1 MKILD
6 YLPEA
11 PSLVGKMDDLNAKLG
26 MQSMLNLSKSAGDTG
41 KSPTFGIDYIVNQ
54 YIKNQIGFRKQLIQD
69 LQTIAFSVEEIRG
82 PIGHITG
89 EVFRRGLEFQPV
101 TENADEK
108 QLVTL
113 KKVLK
118 DCNIFDQSLEEVL
131 RQFHLDL
138 NTVDDAFIYLNKEY
152 YATEKGE
159 LRSRII
165 EIRRLNPA
173 LVEFD
178 LNEEGLPKKQHFLCP
193 VHRDSGL
200 GQNAEYVEQANTAA
214 TAMKPG
220 CCSEPDCSVDT
231 VPAMYRYSNRSKI
244 YYLLDSEVIH
254 ISKFS
259 PTETYGWSPILTIF
273 EKALTLIGMDRN
285 LYRYFFERKMPS
297 AMLMV
302 STDDP
307 ESLRRERENIAAQTK
322 ADPNY
327 IPMVAVSSKT
337 NRGRVDMVRLFHTL
351 QEMDYLPVKEEIRER
366 VAALWGVSPAW
377 QGTPEAF
384 GGLSTQTQG
393 LQVMSRVVEADQRL
407 FHEKVFPLIL
417 EAYGVTDW
425 TLSLP
430 HPEEKAEATRINFAS
445 QRVQIAKQLNDL
457 GFDLVLKQQDSD
469 MDDVDFIVSGEPVPS
484 AQIRGETEVLALTA
498 QEEQMKQQQMQL
510 MQQQMAA
517 EEAGEGGGGEEE
529 PVEQSM
535 DVGKAEGKY
544 KDRNL
549 GWKTPDANDKMPL
562 DERDLD
568 EYAEARERKGE
579 DRSFG
584 LVKGGTSTWM
594 EGLYDLG
601 YTSPLVKEIT
611 SDGSKLWF
619 TDNNRNLVAYL
630 TPFGVSKVEPAT
642 FTTARP
648 QRKRV
653 EPSNQLQSN
662 APSSSGVTT
671 LTDME
676 EDE

>member
-11 PSLVGKMDDLNAKLG
+11 PSLVNKMDELNSKIG
-26 MQSMLNLSKSAGDTG
+26 MQSMLNLSKAAGDTG
-41 KSPTFGIDYIVNQ
+41 TSPTFGIDYIVNQ

-69 LQTIAFSVEEIRG
+69 LQTIAFTVEEIRG

-89 EVFRRGLEFQPV
+89 EVFRRGLEFHPKN
-101 TENADEK
+101 ENADEK

-113 KKVLK
+113 KKVMK

-152 YATEKGE
+152 YATEDGE

-193 VHRDSGL
+193 IHRDSGT
-200 GQNAEYVEQANTAA
+200 GQKAEYVEQANTAA
-214 TAMKPG
+214 TAQKQG
-220 CCSEPDCSVDT
+220 VCSDSDCSVET

-259 PTETYGWSPILTIF
+259 PTETYGWSPVLTIF

-407 FHEKVFPLIL
+407 YHEKVFPLIL
-417 EAYGVTDW
+417 EAYGITDW

-457 GFDLVLKQQDSD
+457 GFDIVLKQQDSN
-469 MDDVDFIVSGEPVPS
+469 MDDVDFVVSGEPVPS

-517 EEAGEGGGGEEE
+517 EQAGEEGGGEGE

-535 DVGKAEGKY
+535 DVDKAEGKY

-549 GWKTPDANDKMPL
+549 GWKTPDTNDKMPL

-568 EYAEARERKGE
+568 DYADARERKGE
-579 DRSFG
+579 ERSYG
-584 LVKGGTSTWM
+584 LIKGGTSTWM
-594 EGLYDLG
+594 DSLYELG
-601 YTSPLVKEIT
+601 YMSPLVKEIT
-611 SDGSKLWF
+611 PDGAKMWF
-619 TDNNRNLVAYL
+619 TDNDKSFVAYL

-676 EDE
+676 ED